1 MFRFRAYDSND
12 SSDSEPAQSPP
23 CSPPSSPRL
32 STPLLTL
39 ETDAMD
45 AKRLQNIEEGLREQV
60 AVNRSMQEMLACLF
74 DKFNNL
80 ELPNHTTPQ
89 QLITPPTLIAH
100 SAPPHKSCVKPG
112 VPQNFDG
119 DREGGWSFLTFCQ
132 LYISLSIDDFAD
144 EQAQIHWALSYFKS
158 GRAATFA
165 DRTLR
170 AETKRGG
177 PIYAT
182 WADFEAEGRPT
193 FCLENEATTSL
204 MRLESERYFQ
214 GRRTV
219 DQYVDEFSDLID
231 LSGYSDPLAIV
242 INFPRAINA
251 STQDRIA
258 ESGTD
263 RPVDNDPD
271 GWYRAARRFNLNRLA
286 NEAFHAASTKRSAP
300 APHAPDGRTAY
311 AFPRTSAPTQYAKPA
326 HTSAPP
332 PFRPTAPLH
341 PGIPT
346 DIDAQHAKAS
356 TPHTCHHCGSPNHL
370 IRDCP
375 RCFDVRHMCTEEIDD
390 FFATVKEHRFFVAT
404 VKHNEAS
411 EAGATDGP

>member
-1 MFRFRAYDSND
+1 M
-12 SSDSEPAQSPP
+12 DSE
-23 CSPPSSPRL
+23 
-32 STPLLTL
+32 
-39 ETDAMD
+39 
-45 AKRLQNIEEGLREQV
+45 RLQNIEEGLREQV
-60 AVNRSMQEMLACLF
+60 AANRSTQEMLARLF

-80 ELPNHTTPQ
+80 ELPNRTAPQ

-100 SAPPHKSCVKPG
+100 SAPPHKSRVKPG

-119 DREGGWSFLTFCQ
+119 DREGGRSFLTSCR

-177 PIYAT
+177 PSYAT
-182 WADFEAEGRPT
+182 WADFEAEFRST

-219 DQYVDEFSDLID
+219 DMYVDEFSDLID

-242 INFPRAINA
+242 IKFRRGLNA

-263 RPVDNDPD
+263 RPADNDPD
-271 GWYRAARRFNLNRLA
+271 GWYKAARRFDLNRLA
-286 NEAFHAASTKRSAP
+286 NEAFHASSTKRSAP
-300 APHAPDGRTAY
+300 APHAPDGRTTYSFA
-311 AFPRTSAPTQYAKPA
+311 RTSAPTQYVKPA

-341 PGIPT
+341 PGIPM
-346 DIDAQHAKAS
+346 DIDAQRAKSS
-356 TPHTCHHCGSPNHL
+356 TPHTCHRCGSPNHL

-375 RCFDVRHMCTEEIDD
+375 RRFDVRHMCTEEIDD
-390 FFATVKEHRFFVAT
+390 FFATILAQRDAVASGSTNGVNETGVTVVEREVEDEDFVR
-404 VKHNEAS
+404 HS
-411 EAGATDGP
+411 G